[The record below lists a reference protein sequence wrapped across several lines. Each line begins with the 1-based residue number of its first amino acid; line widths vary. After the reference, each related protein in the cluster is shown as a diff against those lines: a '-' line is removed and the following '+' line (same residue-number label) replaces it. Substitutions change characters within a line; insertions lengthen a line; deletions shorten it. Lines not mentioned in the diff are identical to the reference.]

1 MTTGLAIFVKTPGRS
16 PIKTRLAAV
25 TGTAFAED
33 WHQRAA
39 HCIASV
45 VKDCAAI
52 TSYWAVAEAD
62 ALDDVR
68 WSGLARLAQGEG
80 TLGER
85 MAHVHALMLRTH
97 RSSILIGADTPAISV
112 ELLEQAA
119 HWLDHDDP
127 RLVIGPASDGGFW
140 LFGANRPLPLAA
152 WMAPGYG
159 GTEVYRVL
167 RQAMQG
173 QGEWLEL
180 STRDDLDRFED
191 MLPVIRQ
198 LAALPSPRP
207 EQTSLLA
214 WLCVHTFAR
223 PELA

>member
-1 MTTGLAIFVKTPGRS
+1 MTSGLAIFVKTPGHS
-16 PIKTRLAAV
+16 PVKTRLAAV
-25 TGTAFAED
+25 TGSAFAED

-45 VKDCAAI
+45 VKDCGAI
-52 TSYWAVAEAD
+52 TPYWAVAEAG
-62 ALDDVR
+62 ALDDPR
-68 WSGLARLAQGEG
+68 WSGLPRLAQGEG
-80 TLGER
+80 ELGER
-85 MAHVHALMLRTH
+85 MARVHERLLRTH
-97 RSSILIGADTPAISV
+97 RGSILIGADTPAIGV
-112 ELLEQAA
+112 DLLDQAA
-119 HWLDHDDP
+119 RWLDHPNP

-152 WMAPGYG
+152 WNAPRYG

-167 RQAMQG
+167 RDAMQG

-191 MLPVIRQ
+191 LLPLIQQ

-214 WLCVHTFAR
+214 WLCVHTFKR
-223 PELA
+223 PEVA